1 MHILIITPIFFPT
14 TGGAATYYELLA
26 RGLLSSG
33 EVERV
38 TVISE
43 RLPGYVNRE
52 MDENNKIELIRLFPH
67 RAGGAFNKL
76 SQYVRYAIQNV
87 KYTSLPKLIREQKP
101 DVVLVHSGFHNFINL
116 LAPII
121 CQISKSFPIVADVR
135 DHQMPLHRLRQ
146 LRHYHALIACSLNV
160 LEHIGLFDYLTER
173 AIHIPV
179 LQENL
184 LRERSGSG
192 RTLAKY
198 HLTSKSFFLYAG
210 LVKPG
215 KGIDLLISTYEVLR
229 SRGHTEELILAGVG
243 KDFALLKKASSVPGV
258 RLIGGMP
265 REELL
270 DLMAHSRMVMNLSAS
285 EGMPRTCLEGVAL
298 GVHVLMP
305 KGVPE
310 FDRYCPDSVV
320 CSSEPELVASQIE
333 ELLAAPADN
342 RYPIHQHEISHVLT
356 QYINLFNDVRSRFIP
371 AIHK

>member
-14 TGGAATYYELLA
+14 TGGAATYYGLLA

-33 EVERV
+33 EIKRV
-38 TVISE
+38 TVVSE
-43 RLPGYVNRE
+43 RLPGYPNRE
-52 MDENNKIELIRLFPH
+52 IDENNKIELIRLFPH
-67 RAGGAFNKL
+67 RAGGGFNRL
-76 SQYVRYAIQNV
+76 SQYVRYGIQNIE
-87 KYTSLPKLIREQKP
+87 YALLPKLVREQKP
-101 DVVLVHSGFHNFINL
+101 DVVLVHSSFHNFINVL
-116 LAPII
+116 VPVIRSIA
-121 CQISKSFPIVADVR
+121 KSFPIIADVR
-135 DHQMPLHRLRQ
+135 DHQMPPRRLSQ

-160 LEHIGLFDYLTER
+160 LEHVCFCDYLTEHT
-173 AIHIPV
+173 IHIPV

-184 LRERSGSG
+184 LRERSGSE

-198 HLTSKSFFLYAG
+198 HLASKSFFLYAG

-243 KDFALLKKASSVPGV
+243 KDFALLKRASLVPGV
-258 RLIGGMP
+258 RLIGPMP

-270 DLMAHSRMVMNLSAS
+270 DLMANSRMVMNLSAS

-298 GVHVLMP
+298 GIHVLMP

-310 FDRYCPDSVV
+310 FEQYCPDSVV

-333 ELLAAPADN
+333 GLLSAPANN
-342 RYPIHQHEISHVLT
+342 RYPIHQHEISHVLA
-356 QYINLFNDVRSRFIP
+356 QYINLFNDVRSGFIP